1 MLATGDRVIDK
12 KEMAYPPGAC
22 SLLGEKKI
30 TNHIVIH
37 PCAMG
42 AYSKLGLEVR
52 CGVMIQSGRVE
63 TAIFLLKL
71 RFEE

>member
-1 MLATGDRVIDK
+1 MLATRDRVMDK

-22 SLLGEKKI
+22 SLLGEKI

-42 AYSKLGLEVR
+42 AYSTLGLEVGH
-52 CGVMIQSGRVE
+52 GVLIQSGRVE
-63 TAIFLLKL
+63 TAIFLLKP